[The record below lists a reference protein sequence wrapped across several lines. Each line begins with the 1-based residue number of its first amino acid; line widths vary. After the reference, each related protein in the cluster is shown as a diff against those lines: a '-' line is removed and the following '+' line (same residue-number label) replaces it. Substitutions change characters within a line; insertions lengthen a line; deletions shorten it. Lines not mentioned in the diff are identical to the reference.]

1 MCGGVCAR
9 GCSAESLVI
18 VHNTEFSSEGAA
30 GKQNY
35 ACVHVLHVHTWL
47 EGFPVTDRGTGGLVF
62 IAPLWLC
69 LEFKEWEWGVGGAV
83 FKCKRFTNSFV
94 VHGGLL

>member
-1 MCGGVCAR
+1 M
-9 GCSAESLVI
+9 
-18 VHNTEFSSEGAA
+18 
-30 GKQNY
+30 
-35 ACVHVLHVHTWL
+35 
-47 EGFPVTDRGTGGLVF
+47 TDRGTGGLVF

-94 VHGGLL
+94 VHGRLL